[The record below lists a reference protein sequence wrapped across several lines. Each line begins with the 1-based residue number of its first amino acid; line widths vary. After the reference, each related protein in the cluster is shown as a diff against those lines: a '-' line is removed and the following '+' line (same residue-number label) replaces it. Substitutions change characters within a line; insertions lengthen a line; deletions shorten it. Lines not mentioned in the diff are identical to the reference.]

1 MIIKTIELE
10 NWRGTPHFYCEL
22 DNGLNVICGPN
33 EAGKSTLVEAL
44 HWALFQDI
52 VGSGKIKGAI
62 DSIIPAFAPLELPTV
77 KVLLDFPNCK
87 AQVTKRLSADA
98 PGRECRLVIQRENEP
113 DEHYEQSRAQELLW
127 LLMSNDGVTQNGQ
140 NGLAPDGNILFSE
153 QGKSTFYVDQDISAI
168 VRSALSD
175 KPAIDGAGDISLSP
189 RLEKVRTRLQKL
201 RGDQLGTKLKS
212 PITDGALKKCEAAAW
227 RDQLNELNSNIEKQQ
242 LLLQTIA
249 EDRRLI
255 SQLEPA
261 ITESRGKQKVLFETL
276 QSQAA
281 QREDQ
286 QNADK
291 LVSEKT
297 LFHASAATAKDQL
310 QTRVQNIDSQ
320 RAIAANAQ
328 KKIQT
333 NQPILDAAREKVKA
347 LQAAME
353 DAEKHRELC
362 LERNKEKLYTVDAW
376 RSWIEV
382 KEKQTLK
389 NRAQKLYDRLQE
401 LEKTWKTAQEDLPA
415 PDKIIQLTRLS
426 NWRERYRDIETEE
439 KQLHN
444 HLRFDIKLESATKI
458 SWRADED
465 EIESKDLPADEAF
478 NIRGKSTFDVK
489 LNGIGRIKV
498 SSRADKAIQNDER
511 GIVQKWQTLQREMAK
526 YGCEDLPLPAGFEIL
541 EKRAEEHSQ
550 LQRIADDA
558 KSHWQNT
565 VANSDFTDEI
575 RNIDDTKNVL
585 SVAYQHLQETNKDW
599 ENAKEDALPYKDF
612 YPDGATPT
620 IAKEALRAAT
630 AQRSESEKSVLEA
643 ERDYKQKA
651 KQFHE
656 EKDQATKLE
665 SDLRSETEK
674 IAHAENELRQLCDDN
689 LTDAVRKE
697 LLKERTDAWI
707 LADADLKNVTAARA
721 KLGEAI
727 SGEYLQQQQS
737 LLQNLQKDI
746 ANMENEL
753 SACRARLQLQTQ
765 EDPENALEEMLFQRD
780 ELTAKL
786 AKEETRL
793 RGMVLLQTVLEAQRL
808 RFGDSIAEP
817 LNARLSPWLSTL
829 RGKSTSV
836 EFDASGKRLIGVQT
850 KDAHGHYR
858 LNFEAHSGGM
868 QEQAAL
874 LVRLI
879 YLQMTSSHLPSGRL
893 PVILDDPLTHTDNT
907 RRTGLIKVLL
917 EAAQSLQILYISCH
931 EEHLADM
938 ANARRIEVPAAIGE

>member
-1 MIIKTIELE
+1 MIIQSIEVE
-10 NWRGTPHFYCEL
+10 NWRGTPHFRCEL
-22 DNGLNVICGPN
+22 DRGLNVICGPN

-44 HWALFQDI
+44 HWALFQDV
-52 VGSGKIKGAI
+52 VGSGKIKSQI
-62 DSIIPAFAPLELPTV
+62 DVIIPAFAPLELPTV
-77 KVLLDFPNCK
+77 KVLLAFPNCK
-87 AQVTKRLSADA
+87 ALVTKRLSADA
-98 PGRECRLVIQRENEP
+98 PARECRLVIQRENEP
-113 DEHYEQSRAQELLW
+113 DAHHEQSRAQELLW
-127 LLMSNDGVTQNGQ
+127 QLMSNDGAMLNGQ

-153 QGKSTFYVDQDISAI
+153 QGKSTFYVDQDISAM

-175 KPAIDGAGDISLSP
+175 RPAIDGEGDISLSP

-201 RGDQLGTKLKS
+201 RSDQLGAKLKL
-212 PITDGALKKCEAAAW
+212 PIIDGALRKCEAAAW
-227 RDQLNELNSNIEKQQ
+227 RDQLSELNSNIEKHEA
-242 LLLQTIA
+242 LLQTIA
-249 EDRRLI
+249 EDRGLI
-255 SQLEPA
+255 AQLEPA
-261 ITESRGKQKVLFETL
+261 LAETRAKQKVLSEKL
-276 QSQAA
+276 QSQTA
-281 QREDQ
+281 QREQQ
-286 QNADK
+286 QNADT
-291 LVSEKT
+291 LVAEKT
-297 LFHASAATAKDQL
+297 IYYNSATTAKDQL
-310 QTRVQNIDSQ
+310 QTRIQNIETQ
-320 RAIAANAQ
+320 RAIVATAQ

-333 NQPILDAAREKVKA
+333 NQPILDAARDKVKA
-347 LQAAME
+347 LQDAME
-353 DAEKHRELC
+353 DAEKNRETC
-362 LERNKEKLYTVDAW
+362 QEKNKEKLYTVDAW
-376 RSWIEV
+376 RSWLEV

-401 LEKTWKTAQEDLPA
+401 LEKTWKSAIEELPA

-444 HLRFDIKLESATKI
+444 HLRFDIKLENAVKI
-458 SWRADED
+458 SWRADND
-465 EIESKDLPADEAF
+465 EIESKNLSADEAF
-478 NIRGKSTFDVK
+478 NMHGKSTFDVK
-489 LNGIGRIKV
+489 LEGIGRIKV
-498 SSRADKAIQNDER
+498 SSRADKTIQNDER
-511 GIVQKWQTLQREMAK
+511 GILQKQQALQREMAK
-526 YGCEDLPLPAGFEIL
+526 YDCGDLTLPAGFETL
-541 EKRAEEHSQ
+541 EERAQEHSQ
-550 LQRIADDA
+550 LQKNVDEA

-565 VANSDFTDEI
+565 ITNSDLADEI
-575 RNIDDTKNVL
+575 KNTDDIKNVL
-585 SVAYQHLQETNKDW
+585 IVAYQHLQEMTLEW

-612 YPDGATPT
+612 YPESATPA
-620 IAKEALRAAT
+620 IAKESLRAAT
-630 AQRSESEKSVLEA
+630 AQRSESEKAVIEA

-651 KQFHE
+651 RQFHE
-656 EKDQATKLE
+656 EKDQAAKLE

-674 IAHAENELRQLCDDN
+674 TAHAENELRQLCEDN
-689 LTDAVRKE
+689 LTDAARKE

-727 SGEYLQQQQS
+727 SGEYLQEQQS
-737 LLQNLQKDI
+737 LLQKLQNQIADI
-746 ANMENEL
+746 ENNL

-780 ELTAKL
+780 ELTTKL

-793 RGMVLLQTVLEAQRL
+793 RGLVLLQTVLEAQRL

-850 KDAHGHYR
+850 NDHHGHYR
-858 LNFEAHSGGM
+858 LDFEAHSGGM

-879 YLQMTSSHLPSGRL
+879 YLQMTSNRLPSGRL
-893 PVILDDPLTHTDNT
+893 PVILDDPLTHTDNA

-917 EAAQSLQILYISCH
+917 EAAESLQILYISCH

-938 ANARRIEVPAAIGE
+938 ANARRIEVPTVAGE

>member
-1 MIIKTIELE
+1 MIIHSIELE

-22 DNGLNVICGPN
+22 DSGLNVICGPN
-33 EAGKSTLVEAL
+33 EAGKSTLAEAL
-44 HWALFQDI
+44 HWALFQDV
-52 VGSGKIKGAI
+52 VGSGRIKSEIEA
-62 DSIIPAFAPLELPTV
+62 IIPAFAPLELPTV
-77 KVLLDFPNCK
+77 KVLLVFLNCK
-87 AQVTKRLSADA
+87 ALVTKRLSADA
-98 PGRECRLVIQRENEP
+98 PGRECRLVIQRENVP

-127 LLMSNDGVTQNGQ
+127 QLMSNDGVAQNDQ

-153 QGKSTFYVDQDISAI
+153 QGKSAFYVEQDISAM

-175 KPAIDGAGDISLSP
+175 RPAIDGEGDISLSP

-201 RGDQLGTKLKS
+201 RNDQLGTKLKN
-212 PITDGALKKCEAAAW
+212 PVTDGALKKCEAAAW
-227 RDQLNELNSNIEKQQ
+227 RDQLNELNSNIENQEF
-242 LLLQTIA
+242 LLQTIA
-249 EDRRLI
+249 QDRRLI
-255 SQLEPA
+255 AQLEPA
-261 ITESRGKQKVLFETL
+261 ITESRARQKVLSETL
-276 QSQAA
+276 QSQTV
-281 QREDQ
+281 QREAQ

-291 LVSEKT
+291 LVSEKS
-297 LFHASAATAKDQL
+297 LFYNNAATAKDQL

-320 RAIAANAQ
+320 RAIAANSQ

-347 LQAAME
+347 LATAME

-362 LERNKEKLYTVDAW
+362 QERNKEKLYAVDAW
-376 RSWIEV
+376 RSWLEV
-382 KEKQTLK
+382 KEKQTQK
-389 NRAQKLYDRLQE
+389 NKAQKMYDRLQE
-401 LEKTWKTAQEDLPA
+401 SERSWKAAKESLPA

-444 HLRFDIKLESATKI
+444 HLRFDIKLESATTI
-458 SWRADED
+458 SWRADDD
-465 EIESKDLPADEAF
+465 EIQSVDLPAETAF
-478 NIRGKSTFDVK
+478 NMHGKSTFDVK
-489 LNGIGRIKV
+489 LEGIGRIKV
-498 SSRADKAIQNDER
+498 SSRADKTIQNDER
-511 GIVQKWQTLQREMAK
+511 GIIAKRQNLQREMAK
-526 YGCEDLPLPAGFEIL
+526 YGCGDLPLPAGFETL
-541 EKRAEEHSQ
+541 EERAQEHSQ
-550 LQRIADDA
+550 LQKIADEA

-565 VANSDFTDEI
+565 VANFDLADEI
-575 RNIDDTKNVL
+575 KNPDDTKNVL
-585 SVAYQHLQETNKDW
+585 TVAYQHLQEMTQEW
-599 ENAKEDALPYKDF
+599 ENAKEDALPYKGF
-612 YPDGATPT
+612 YPESATAA
-620 IAKEALRAAT
+620 IAKDALRAAT
-630 AQRSESEKSVLEA
+630 AQRGESEKTIIEA
-643 ERDYKQKA
+643 EKDYKQKA

-656 EKDQATKLE
+656 EKDQAAKLE

-674 IAHAENELRQLCDDN
+674 IAHAENELRQLCDDD
-689 LTDAVRKE
+689 LTDAARKE

-707 LADADLKNVTAARA
+707 LADADLKNVTAARV

-737 LLQNLQKDI
+737 LLQKLQSDI
-746 ANMENEL
+746 ANMEKEL
-753 SACRARLQLQTQ
+753 SACRAKLQLQTQ
-765 EDPENALEEMLFQRD
+765 QDPENALEEMLFQRD
-780 ELTAKL
+780 ELTTKL

-793 RGMVLLQTVLEAQRL
+793 RGLLLLQTVLEAQRL

-874 LVRLI
+874 LIRLI
-879 YLQMTSSHLPSGRL
+879 YLQMTSSRLPSGKL
-893 PVILDDPLTHTDNT
+893 PVILDDPLTQTDNI
-907 RRTGLIKVLL
+907 RRAGLIKVLL

-931 EEHLADM
+931 EEHLAGM
-938 ANARRIEVPAAIGE
+938 TEGRRISLPGSAGE